1 MVNEKTRSA
10 SLRKRLEEHKTATAA
25 LHKEL
30 ESYSA
35 EIGEQHARALKT
47 AISKHVTATGEFLD
61 SALACV
67 PPTG

>member
-1 MVNEKTRSA
+1 MVNETTRAA
-10 SLRKRLEEHKTATAA
+10 SVRKSLEQHKKATAE
-25 LHKEL
+25 LHKSL

-35 EIGEQHARALKT
+35 EIGPERAQTLKT
-47 AISKHVTATGEFLD
+47 AISKHGAATGEFVD